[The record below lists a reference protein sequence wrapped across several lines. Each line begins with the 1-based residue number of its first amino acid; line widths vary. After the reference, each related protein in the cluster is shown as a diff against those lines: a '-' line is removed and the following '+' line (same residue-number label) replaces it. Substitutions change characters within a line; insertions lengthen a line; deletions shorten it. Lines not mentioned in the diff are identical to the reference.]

1 MMLAAITLSSC
12 ANELVVKFDNG
23 AMTVVRDVDN
33 LPYQPGDT
41 VGVSRS
47 TGIRWSLSQH
57 IANDV
62 NCDYYTNRQGDSTYY
77 CISYRIAT
85 VVEVR

>member
-1 MMLAAITLSSC
+1 MMMAAITLSSC

-23 AMTVVRDVDN
+23 AMTVVRDADN

-41 VGVSRS
+41 VGVSRG
-47 TGIRWSLSQH
+47 TGIHWSLSQH
-57 IANDV
+57 IAEEVDCNEFV
-62 NCDYYTNRQGDSTYY
+62 NRHGDTTSY